1 MQSEASCN
9 MLINAWLGQGKS
21 IDSESRKEESSAL
34 EKSPADLP
42 SSAPPEDLEDKEV
55 TEDPVK
61 SRKQLQTARREQLQ
75 AFLANKKKLEDEKRR
90 KSKPVFKAAVG
101 KIVHPYSAF
110 SSASEETNI
119 HNHSKM
125 LTQLSQSASNLS
137 SLFPN
142 SSRARPNL
150 SRSATCA
157 SMSRST
163 RCPPRSSNPL
173 KLKMD
178 KIDEKST
185 SDTNRQKSF
194 APRNFEFK
202 MKMNMQTGKKKTPMV
217 VKSLAQE
224 ESPADLAP
232 SPAATEDKL
241 LAEETP
247 APADLG
253 SPASSST
260 TDLGLGE
267 KAVTSIKDADGPEK
281 VQKLLE
287 ELLLSID

>member
-1 MQSEASCN
+1 
-9 MLINAWLGQGKS
+9 MLQYVNIINAWLGQVKS
-21 IDSESRKEESSAL
+21 IGSESLKEESSAL

-42 SSAPPEDLEDKEV
+42 SSAPPEDEDV
-55 TEDPVK
+55 PEDPVK

-101 KIVHPYSAF
+101 KIQHPYSAF
-110 SSASEETNI
+110 NGNEERNSNL

-125 LTQLSQSASNLS
+125 LSQSTSNLS

-142 SSRARPNL
+142 SSRTRPNL

-157 SMSRST
+157 SM
-163 RCPPRSSNPL
+163 RCPPRSSKPP
-173 KLKMD
+173 KMD
-178 KIDEKST
+178 KIEEKST
-185 SDTNRQKSF
+185 SDTSCQKSF

-202 MKMNMQTGKKKTPMV
+202 MKMNLQAGKRNTTATA
-217 VKSLAQE
+217 KSPAQE

-232 SPAATEDKL
+232 SKAATEDKL

-247 APADLG
+247 APADHG
-253 SPASSST
+253 SPASSSL
-260 TDLGLGE
+260 TDLGGE
-267 KAVTSIKDADGPEK
+267 KAVTCVTSIKDADGPEK

>member
-1 MQSEASCN
+1 
-9 MLINAWLGQGKS
+9 MLAWLGQEKS
-21 IDSESRKEESSAL
+21 IDSESLKEESSAL

-101 KIVHPYSAF
+101 KIAHPYSAF
-110 SSASEETNI
+110 SSASEEINT
-119 HNHSKM
+119 HNHSK
-125 LTQLSQSASNLS
+125 LSQSTSNLS

-163 RCPPRSSNPL
+163 RCPPRSSNPP
-173 KLKMD
+173 KPKMD

-267 KAVTSIKDADGPEK
+267 KAITSIKDADGPEK

>member
-1 MQSEASCN
+1 

-21 IDSESRKEESSAL
+21 IDSESLKEESSAL

-75 AFLANKKKLEDEKRR
+75 AFLANKRKLEDEKRR

-101 KIVHPYSAF
+101 KIAHPYSAF
-110 SSASEETNI
+110 SSASEEINT
-119 HNHSKM
+119 HNYSK
-125 LTQLSQSASNLS
+125 LSQSTSNLS

-163 RCPPRSSNPL
+163 RCPPRSSNPP
-173 KLKMD
+173 KPKMD

-247 APADLG
+247 APVDLG

-267 KAVTSIKDADGPEK
+267 KAITSIKDADGPEK

>member
-1 MQSEASCN
+1 
-9 MLINAWLGQGKS
+9 MLHVDNIINAWLGQVKS
-21 IDSESRKEESSAL
+21 IGSESLKEESSAL

-42 SSAPPEDLEDKEV
+42 SSAPPEDEDV
-55 TEDPVK
+55 PEDPVK

-101 KIVHPYSAF
+101 KIQHPYSAF
-110 SSASEETNI
+110 NGNEERNSNL

-125 LTQLSQSASNLS
+125 LSQSTSNLS
-137 SLFPN
+137 SLFSN
-142 SSRARPNL
+142 SSRTRPNL

-157 SMSRST
+157 SM
-163 RCPPRSSNPL
+163 RCPPRSSKPP
-173 KLKMD
+173 KMD
-178 KIDEKST
+178 KIEEKST

-202 MKMNMQTGKKKTPMV
+202 MKMNLQAGKRNTTATA
-217 VKSLAQE
+217 KSPAQE

-241 LAEETP
+241 LAEEIP

-253 SPASSST
+253 SPASSSL
-260 TDLGLGE
+260 TDLGE
-267 KAVTSIKDADGPEK
+267 KAVTSVTSIKDADGPEK

>member
-1 MQSEASCN
+1 

-42 SSAPPEDLEDKEV
+42 SSAPPEDLKDEDVPK
-55 TEDPVK
+55 DPVK

-101 KIVHPYSAF
+101 KIAHPYSAF
-110 SSASEETNI
+110 SSASEEINT
-119 HNHSKM
+119 HNHSK
-125 LTQLSQSASNLS
+125 LSQSTSNLS

-163 RCPPRSSNPL
+163 RCPPRSSNPP
-173 KLKMD
+173 KPKMD

>member
-21 IDSESRKEESSAL
+21 INSESLKEESSAL

-42 SSAPPEDLEDKEV
+42 SSAPPEDLKDEDVPK
-55 TEDPVK
+55 DPVK

-101 KIVHPYSAF
+101 KIAHPYSAF
-110 SSASEETNI
+110 SSASEEINT
-119 HNHSKM
+119 HNHSK
-125 LTQLSQSASNLS
+125 LSQSTSNLS

-163 RCPPRSSNPL
+163 RCPPRSSNPP
-173 KLKMD
+173 KPKMD

>member
-1 MQSEASCN
+1 

-21 IDSESRKEESSAL
+21 IDSESCKEESSAL

-42 SSAPPEDLEDKEV
+42 SSAPPEDQKDEDVSK
-55 TEDPVK
+55 DPVK

-101 KIVHPYSAF
+101 KIAHPYSAF
-110 SSASEETNI
+110 SSASEEINT
-119 HNHSKM
+119 HNHSK
-125 LTQLSQSASNLS
+125 LSQSTSNLS

-163 RCPPRSSNPL
+163 RCPPRSSNPP
-173 KLKMD
+173 KPKMD

>member
-1 MQSEASCN
+1 

-110 SSASEETNI
+110 SSASEEINT
-119 HNHSKM
+119 HNHSK
-125 LTQLSQSASNLS
+125 LSQSTSNLS

-173 KLKMD
+173 KPKMD

>member
-42 SSAPPEDLEDKEV
+42 SSAPPEDLKDEDVPK
-55 TEDPVK
+55 DPVK

-101 KIVHPYSAF
+101 KIAHPYSAF
-110 SSASEETNI
+110 SSASEEINT
-119 HNHSKM
+119 HNHSK
-125 LTQLSQSASNLS
+125 LSQSTSNLS

-163 RCPPRSSNPL
+163 RCPPRSSNPP
-173 KLKMD
+173 KPKMD

-267 KAVTSIKDADGPEK
+267 KAITSIKDADGPEK

>member
-1 MQSEASCN
+1 

-21 IDSESRKEESSAL
+21 IDSESLKEESSAL

-42 SSAPPEDLEDKEV
+42 SSAPPEDLKDEDVPK
-55 TEDPVK
+55 DPVK

-101 KIVHPYSAF
+101 KIAHPYSAF
-110 SSASEETNI
+110 SSASEEINT
-119 HNHSKM
+119 HNYSK
-125 LTQLSQSASNLS
+125 LSQSTSNLS

-163 RCPPRSSNPL
+163 RCPPRSSNPP
-173 KLKMD
+173 KPKMD

-260 TDLGLGE
+260 TDQGLGE